1 MAENRAELTRKEE
14 MEEPYLYL
22 DVAVISDESFRHHSG
37 FDLTSADLAPSN
49 PAAPTIYRVFRTSKF
64 GRFAQRIARERKLK
78 SEQIRFWEMVNRQNK
93 TIRPDRPLLNYDS
106 TFEEILGKNFRGGKL
121 YMWVEV
127 MDMAEEGKISWPGR
141 QGWNCSVLL
150 FLKHVDGLNQTV
162 TGIGHVYV
170 RKNDK
175 IGSLS
180 SHIIKTMNWPAGTQL
195 LFFEVMSEIKCEC
208 PKTNGIPT
216 GNQAEDDRTN
226 DIRTNI
232 FRVGDSGWRCHS
244 LSQGYELKKN
254 PTPISPKPTCNTT
267 FALPLTLTHLSCHQ
281 IASMR
286 TSNLRAR
293 AKHQKERHG
302 ERFYVF
308 KGVL

>member
-22 DVAVISDESFRHHSG
+22 DVAVISDESLRHHSG

-49 PAAPTIYRVFRTSKF
+49 PAAPKIYRVFRASKL
-64 GRFAQRIARERKLK
+64 GRFAQRIAMERKLK

-121 YMWVEV
+121 YLWVEV
-127 MDMAEEGKISWPGR
+127 TDMAEGEISWPDR
-141 QGWNCSVLL
+141 QGWNGSVLL

-195 LFFEVMSEIKCEC
+195 LFFEVMSAIKCEC

-232 FRVGDSGWRCHS
+232 FRVGDSGWRRHS
-244 LSQGYELKKN
+244 LSQGYELKKKFHTNLSKANLQHNIHSSTN
-254 PTPISPKPTCNTT
+254 PDTFFLSPNRLNT
-267 FALPLTLTHLSCHQ
+267 
-281 IASMR
+281 
-286 TSNLRAR
+286 N
-293 AKHQKERHG
+293 K
-302 ERFYVF
+302 
-308 KGVL
+308 